1 MSIITLITDFGYK
14 DHFVAKIKGQ
24 IYKKSSDAIDKVN
37 IVDISH
43 EVTPFNIMEA
53 AYILQNSFINFPN
66 GTIHIID
73 VDSEKNIENSHI
85 AMVFDNHYF
94 ISANNGILSILSQ
107 NKKAE
112 SIFEINITNTEINN
126 ESSID
131 LSLIHI

>member
-112 SIFEINITNTEINN
+112 SIFEINIFYFK
-126 ESSID
+126 S
-131 LSLIHI
+131 SLINFVYKCRN

>member
-24 IYKKSSDAIDKVN
+24 IYKKSSDIVDKVN

-43 EVTPFNIMEA
+43 EVSPFNIMEA
-53 AYILQNSFINFPN
+53 AYILQSSFNNFPN

-85 AMVFDNHYF
+85 VMIFDPVTTEV
-94 ISANNGILSILSQ
+94 IKIKKIGTILIKSR
-107 NKKAE
+107 NKN
-112 SIFEINITNTEINN
+112 F
-126 ESSID
+126 
-131 LSLIHI
+131 LSL